1 MTELTYLKYGS
12 LAALTLQNTAAIL
25 LMRASR
31 TADGDMYISST
42 AVVMGEIVKLCVCF
56 LVLGNEYKWSINDTL
71 KHVHDEIIG
80 KPMES
85 LKMGVPSLL
94 YVLQGNL
101 LYIGISNLDAATFQV
116 SYQLKILT
124 TAILSVIMLN
134 RHLTWMKWSALII
147 LMLGVA
153 LVQIPDD
160 INSTEHK
167 EGPVDANLNP
177 LAGLTA
183 VVIACSF
190 SGFAGVYFEKILKG
204 TSSSIWIRNIQLG
217 GFGLI
222 IGSVIVYLN
231 DRTAVLEK
239 GFFVGYT
246 NLVWTVILLHAAGGL
261 IIAVVVKYADSILK
275 GFATASA
282 IILSALVSLV
292 LFDFN
297 PSRNFCI
304 GATMVIAAVGM
315 YSRPDAEVTTRPGIL
330 PIAMQP
336 IKLETHDDDE

>member
-1 MTELTYLKYGS
+1 MVHMIKPKM
-12 LAALTLQNTAAIL
+12 AI
-25 LMRASR
+25 
-31 TADGDMYISST
+31 
-42 AVVMGEIVKLCVCF
+42 C
-56 LVLGNEYKWSINDTL
+56 
-71 KHVHDEIIG
+71 
-80 KPMES
+80 
-85 LKMGVPSLL
+85 
-94 YVLQGNL
+94 
-101 LYIGISNLDAATFQV
+101 
-116 SYQLKILT
+116 
-124 TAILSVIMLN
+124 
-134 RHLTWMKWSALII
+134 
-147 LMLGVA
+147 
-153 LVQIPDD
+153 
-160 INSTEHK
+160 
-167 EGPVDANLNP
+167 PVDANLNP

-231 DRTAVLEK
+231 DRTAVLET

-275 GFATASA
+275 
-282 IILSALVSLV
+282 ALVSLV

-315 YSRPDAEVTTRPGIL
+315 YSRPDDEVTTRPGIL

-336 IKLETHDDDE
+336 IKLETHDDDDEGVELTT